1 MSKLWSD
8 KKKQE
13 KIALKESEEKKNN
26 PNGPG
31 KDGEEETTTK
41 KTKTRE
47 KSNSLSNS
55 GLFKAK
61 KSNRLKA
68 CLKTNPNLNVV
79 LRLVCFE
86 PFVFSSFSNFGGG
99 CNILTCDL
107 IFLGS

>member
-41 KTKTRE
+41 KKTRE